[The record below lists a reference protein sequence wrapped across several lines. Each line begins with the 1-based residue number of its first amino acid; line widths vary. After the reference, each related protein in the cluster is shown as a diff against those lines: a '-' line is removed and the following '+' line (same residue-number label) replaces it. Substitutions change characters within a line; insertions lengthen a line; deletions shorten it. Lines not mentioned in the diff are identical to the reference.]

1 MGRRTLVWLAPGQLA
16 FVREVIAA
24 AELELVGAGCPVRA
38 QAGPVASDLATTCI
52 DDLRSALLSL
62 DADLAFLAAPGAF
75 GTSPEDAKAALA
87 FGARKGLVATMEPIP
102 ASALDLTS
110 GGWATTRA
118 LDSIRLCPLARLSAP
133 FRAAHESLDA
143 FGRVRTLTVEA
154 WCSPREGSLGARLFS
169 AIELI
174 LHVMGEP
181 ESVDAA
187 FVPPDLDRAVR
198 PTPGDTLRDLHG
210 DITASLRF
218 GDGRAANLVASDHAG
233 RWNRTATLLGPGGR
247 LRVFDDGFEWIG
259 ADGKKKDESRP
270 AGSRRG
276 VEGAH
281 AVAAL
286 KESLDRVLDRSMP
299 GEPPGDHAAVLAI
312 GQAILL
318 SARTGQHESPG
329 TIRRMT
335 GLPQRD

>member
-1 MGRRTLVWLAPGQLA
+1 MGRRTLAWLNPSQLA
-16 FVREVIAA
+16 FVRDVAA
-24 AELELVGAGCPVRA
+24 AADLQLVGAGCPVRA
-38 QAGPVASDLATTCI
+38 QSGAVASELDVPCI
-52 DDLRSALLSL
+52 DDLRDALHSFE
-62 DADLAFLAAPGAF
+62 ADLAFLAAAGSF
-75 GTSPEDAKAALA
+75 GTSPDDAKAALA
-87 FGARKGLVATMEPIP
+87 FGARRGVVATMEPIP
-102 ASALDLTS
+102 ASALDLAS
-110 GGWATTRA
+110 GGWAASRA
-118 LDSIRLCPLARLSAP
+118 LDFVHHCPLARLSAP
-133 FRAAHESLDA
+133 FRAAHEVLAA

-181 ESVDAA
+181 ETVDAA
-187 FVPPDLDRAVR
+187 FVPPDIDRPVR
-198 PTPGDTLRDLHG
+198 PLPGDTLRDLHG

-218 GDGRAANLVASDHAG
+218 SDGRAANLVASDHAG

-259 ADGKKKDESRP
+259 QDGKKADESRP
-270 AGSRRG
+270 AGARRG
-276 VEGAH
+276 VEGVH

-286 KESLDRVLDRSMP
+286 KESLERILDP
-299 GEPPGDHAAVLAI
+299 GPTPEPPADHAGVLAI

-318 SARTGQHESPG
+318 SARTGQPESPA

-335 GLPQRD
+335 GLG